1 MNKGRILESPIGELL
16 ILEDEIGIYKIDLN
30 NSFNEKDLE
39 VSYSEN
45 IELAIKELKEYFEGK
60 RREFTFNLSIKG
72 TEFQKK
78 VWKELIKIPYGETR
92 SYKEIA
98 KAIGNEN
105 ASRAVGNANNKN
117 NLPIVIPCHR
127 VIGKNGSLVG
137 YELGLKMKEF
147 LLRLEK
153 RWF

>member
-1 MNKGRILESPIGELL
+1 MKGNFYNSSIGRLLL
-16 ILEDEIGIYKIDLN
+16 IEDEVGIKEIRLI
-30 NSFNEKDLE
+30 
-39 VSYSEN
+39 EN
-45 IELAIKELKEYFEGK
+45 IDKEEEVEISESDNIKLAIKELEEYFEGK
-60 RREFTFNLSIKG
+60 RREFTFNISIKG

-117 NLPIVIPCHR
+117 KILIVIPCHR
-127 VIGKNGSLVG
+127 VLGKNGSLVG
-137 YELGLKMKEF
+137 YAYGIDKKDYLLK
-147 LLRLEK
+147 LEN
-153 RWF
+153 

>member
-1 MNKGRILESPIGELL
+1 MKGNFYNSSIGKLLL
-16 ILEDEIGIYKIDLN
+16 IEDEVGIKEIRLIEDADK
-30 NSFNEKDLE
+30 EE
-39 VSYSEN
+39 EIEISESDN
-45 IELAIKELKEYFEGK
+45 IKLAIKELKEYFEGK
-60 RREFTFNLSIKG
+60 RREFTFNISIKG

-117 NLPIVIPCHR
+117 KLAIVIPCHR
-127 VIGKNGSLVG
+127 VVGKNGSLVG
-137 YELGLKMKEF
+137 YAYGINKKDYLLK
-147 LLRLEK
+147 LEK
-153 RWF
+153 F